1 MAWPASP
8 FMASNAI
15 TAVLDE
21 FYVLGSGTAGADS
34 DKNLVTSTSTSHTL
48 GGSAAFGSDA
58 IGVYCQVGAASGD
71 YLRVVNALAIGDT
84 DMTFVV
90 VFSRTAAPANYG
102 TLFEQRRNTAGR
114 WASLQVWAGG
124 NETLFN
130 NHNTSVGNN
139 YPIRTVTADTERC
152 VVMTRVGTAGKLFYT
167 GDGGTPYTFT
177 AIDHQAGD
185 QEYIQFGDS
194 VGGGENY
201 PMRIR
206 AYAWA
211 NAALSDANASALA
224 NDPQGT
230 LLGTAPTGPSIPL
243 VMHHLRQ
250 QGIAA

>member
-1 MAWPASP
+1 
-8 FMASNAI
+8 MASNAI

-71 YLRVVNALAIGDT
+71 YLRVENALSIGDT
-84 DMTFVV
+84 DQTFVV

-102 TLFEQRRNTAGR
+102 TLFLQRRDTAGD
-114 WASLQVWAGG
+114 WASLKVWAGG
-124 NETLFN
+124 NESLFG

-139 YPIRTVTADTERC
+139 YPIRTVTADTEVC
-152 VVMTRVGTAGKLFYT
+152 VVVTRVGTSGKLFYT
-167 GDGGTPYTFT
+167 GGGSPYTYT
-177 AIDHQAGD
+177 AIDHQAGTQD
-185 QEYIQFGDS
+185 FVQFGDS
-194 VGGGENY
+194 FGGGENY

-211 NAALSDANASALA
+211 NAALSDVNAQALA
-224 NDPQGT
+224 DDPQGT
-230 LLGTAPTGPSIPL
+230 LLGTAPTGPAIPVIL
-243 VMHHLRQ
+243 HHLRQ